1 MQTLGRWRNWLA
13 ERAVDTAGW
22 KRAAECGQFA
32 PGTTDRDRREP
43 YADTGALA
51 HWLAESPGGS
61 VERERTGCGYCGADT
76 AGLPP
81 VLNGLLKKSY
91 TKLSYPGRIVISSRI
106 SGCYATICLT
116 TTVALVSIS
125 SA

>member
-43 YADTGALA
+43 YTQTLGR
-51 HWLAESPGGS
+51 W
-61 VERERTGCGYCGADT
+61 RTGLPRVLVVLLSGRELDAD
-76 AGLPP
+76 
-81 VLNGLLKKSY
+81 
-91 TKLSYPGRIVISSRI
+91 
-106 SGCYATICLT
+106 
-116 TTVALVSIS
+116 TVALTQL
-125 SA
+125 ACLRY